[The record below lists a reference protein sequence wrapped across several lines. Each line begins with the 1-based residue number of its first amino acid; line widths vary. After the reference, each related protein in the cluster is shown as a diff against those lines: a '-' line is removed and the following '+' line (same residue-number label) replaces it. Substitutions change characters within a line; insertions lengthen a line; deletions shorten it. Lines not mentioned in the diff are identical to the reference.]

1 MIRGWDL
8 ILTGWRWLHE
18 PQVGVST
25 PWGAASARG
34 ITVFVPG
41 LLELSLYGGISD
53 PGMGR
58 YPHRMALTLQTPG

>member
-8 ILTGWRWLHE
+8 ILTWWRWLHD

-25 PWGAASARG
+25 PWGVVWARE

-41 LLELSLYGGISD
+41 LLKGMISD

-58 YPHRMALTLQTPG
+58 YPHQMVLALRTPG